1 MKLWQTDAHSADQL
15 VERFTAGEDVKLDA
29 GLLYYDVCGTMAHVM
44 GLQQIN
50 ILTEEEVGQIRLGLQ
65 AIWNNR
71 LEIRPEDED
80 VHTAVENELSKDL
93 GELGQ
98 KIHTGRSRND
108 QILLDLRLYTK
119 AELLSLVGKLT
130 KLAKVFLDFAKANQ
144 DVPMPGTTHTR
155 WGMPS
160 SIGMW
165 ASSFTEGLLED
176 LVTLDAAFRLTD
188 RSPLGAAAGY
198 GVSLPLPRE
207 LTAEWLGFAEAQIN
221 PVNATSGRG
230 KMDHVLLSALSSV
243 MLDLS
248 RLSTDLIWGSS
259 ETMPFF
265 ELPDAF
271 CTGSS
276 IMPNKRNPDVLELIR
291 GKAARVQ
298 AEASQAFMIAQGRIS
313 GYHRD
318 QQELKPAFMDG
329 LETTSACLEILIPLI
344 SELKVDE
351 EKLTEAMTS
360 ELFAVDEMIEQVKA
374 GVPLRQAYRAVKAAL
389 DQVQTPDMAQAISK
403 RSHLGGL
410 GNLGLDQLGEQIQE
424 QKKVWEKRQD
434 HFSDSLKKLIEP

>member
-1 MKLWQTDAHSADQL
+1 MKLWQTDTHSADQL

-29 GLLYYDVCGTMAHVM
+29 ALLYYDVCGTMAHVM
-44 GLQQIN
+44 GLQKID
-50 ILTEEEVGQIRLGLQ
+50 ILSEEEVAQICQGLQ
-65 AIWNNR
+65 TVWNNR

-80 VHTAVENELSKDL
+80 VHTAVENALSKDL

-108 QILLDLRLYTK
+108 QILLDLRLYGK
-119 AELLSLVGKLT
+119 AELLSLVDHLIDLG
-130 KLAKVFLDFAKANQ
+130 KVFLNFAKANQ

-165 ASSFTEGLLED
+165 ASSFTEALLED
-176 LVTLDAAFRLTD
+176 LMILEAAFKLTD

-198 GVSLPLPRE
+198 GVPLPLPRE
-207 LTAEWLGFAEAQIN
+207 ATAEWLGFAEAQIN
-221 PVNATSGRG
+221 PVSATSGRG
-230 KMDHVLLSALSSV
+230 KMDHVLLSALSGV

-248 RLSTDLIWGSS
+248 RLATDLIWGSS

-265 ELPDAF
+265 DLPDAF

-276 IMPNKRNPDVLELIR
+276 IMPNKQNPDVLELIR

-298 AEASQAFMIAQGRIS
+298 ADASQAFMIAQGRIS

-329 LETTSACLEILIPLI
+329 LQTTSDCLEILIPLI
-344 SELKVDE
+344 SELKVN
-351 EKLTEAMTS
+351 EKKLSEAMTS

-374 GVPLRQAYRAVKAAL
+374 GVPLRQAYRAVKASL
-389 DQVQTPDMAQAISK
+389 DQVQTPDMAQAIEK

-410 GNLGLDQLGEQIQE
+410 GNLGLDQLDEQLQQ
-424 QKKVWEKRQD
+424 QKSIWTKRRD
-434 HFSDSLKKLIEP
+434 HFSNSLKKLIEP

>member
-1 MKLWQTDAHSADQL
+1 MKLWQTDTHSADEL
-15 VERFTAGEDVKLDA
+15 VERFTAGEDVALDA
-29 GLLYYDVCGTMAHVM
+29 ALLYYDVCGTMAHVM
-44 GLQQIN
+44 GLQTIG
-50 ILTEEEVGQIRLGLQ
+50 ILTEDEVAQIRQGLQ
-65 AIWNNR
+65 SIWNTR
-71 LEIRPEDED
+71 LQIRPEDED
-80 VHTAVENELSKDL
+80 VHTAVENALSKDL

-108 QILLDLRLYTK
+108 QVLLDLRLYAK
-119 AELLSLVGKLT
+119 AELLSLIDHLIKLSET
-130 KLAKVFLDFAKANQ
+130 FLDFAKANQ

-165 ASSFTEGLLED
+165 AGSFAEAFLED
-176 LVTLDAAFRLTD
+176 LVTLDAVYTLVD

-198 GVSLPLPRE
+198 GVPLPLPRE
-207 LTAEWLGFAEAQIN
+207 STAEWLGFAEAQIN
-221 PVNATSGRG
+221 PVNTTSGRG
-230 KMDHVLLSALSSV
+230 KMDHLLLSALAGV

-276 IMPNKRNPDVLELIR
+276 IMPNKRNPDMLELIR

-298 AEASQAFMIAQGRIS
+298 ADASQAFMIAQGRIS

-344 SELKVDE
+344 SELKVNE
-351 EKLTEAMTS
+351 EKLAEAMTS

-374 GVPLRQAYRAVKAAL
+374 GVPLRRAYRAVKAAL
-389 DQVQTPDMAQAISK
+389 DQVEQVDFQQAVEK
-403 RSHLGGL
+403 RTHLGGL
-410 GNLGLDQLGEQIQE
+410 GNLGLDQLGTQVQRQKNEWQE
-424 QKKVWEKRQD
+424 RRA
-434 HFSDSLKKLIEP
+434 HFSSALEKLIKP